1 MNIDKKTIEELVK
14 IAELAGVEIL
24 KIYQQSKI
32 TVDNKIDE
40 SPFTQADL
48 RSEKI
53 ILSGLKKMSDYP
65 IISEETYK
73 NQNKSKIKNYWLVD
87 PLDGTKDFLA
97 KNYEFTINI
106 ALIYNYLPILGLI
119 YIPAKKE
126 YYWAIKGLGS
136 YKKQTRIYNQSRR
149 KKLIGTV
156 SRFHHT
162 SEDQNFFNKNSINK
176 VVTLGAALKF
186 CQIAEGLVDV
196 YPRHNGSSEW
206 DMAAGHIILKEA
218 GCKIISLRTK
228 KELSYRKQSIRN
240 DFFVVS
246 RNNLNFL

>member
-97 KNYEFTINI
+97 KNDEFTINI

-136 YKKQTRIYNQSRR
+136 Y
-149 KKLIGTV
+149 
-156 SRFHHT
+156 
-162 SEDQNFFNKNSINK
+162 
-176 VVTLGAALKF
+176 
-186 CQIAEGLVDV
+186 
-196 YPRHNGSSEW
+196 
-206 DMAAGHIILKEA
+206 
-218 GCKIISLRTK
+218 
-228 KELSYRKQSIRN
+228 
-240 DFFVVS
+240 
-246 RNNLNFL
+246 